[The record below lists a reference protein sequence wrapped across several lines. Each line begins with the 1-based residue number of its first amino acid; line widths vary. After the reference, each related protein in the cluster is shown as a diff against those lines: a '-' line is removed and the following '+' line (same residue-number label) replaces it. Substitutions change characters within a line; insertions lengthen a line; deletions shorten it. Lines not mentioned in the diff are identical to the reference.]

1 MLEKSKIHLVSFLLL
16 LRSNEPMYFFKAPSA
31 KNWHKK
37 KYTCYFQKELMDCN
51 NLPDWFS
58 CCNVNFLQI

>member
-37 KYTCYFQKELMDCN
+37 NCILAIFKRN
-51 NLPDWFS
+51 
-58 CCNVNFLQI
+58 